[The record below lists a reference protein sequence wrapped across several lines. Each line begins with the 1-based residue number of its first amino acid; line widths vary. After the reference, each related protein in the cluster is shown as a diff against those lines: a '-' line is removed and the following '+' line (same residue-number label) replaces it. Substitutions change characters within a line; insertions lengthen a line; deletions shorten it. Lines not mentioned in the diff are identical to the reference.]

1 MTDLTIRTAE
11 SPADVAAVAELI
23 ALSFDD
29 LRPNRYLVPDPERR
43 RAIMAGYF
51 GLAAEQAA
59 GGAGEV
65 HLLERGGELVAT
77 AVWFDRT
84 GPETPFPDYEERLRQ
99 IVPVEMLPRF
109 EHLDKTLD
117 ENHPGDPH
125 FHLAFVAVHPDHQG
139 QGHGTRLVEG
149 VHQRLD
155 ANGVAAFLEATNEA
169 NQALY
174 RRLGY
179 VDVVTVTMED
189 GTPFHHMWRNPAA

>member
-1 MTDLTIRTAE
+1 MTDWTIRTAE
-11 SPADVAAVAELI
+11 SPADVVAAAELI
-23 ALSFDD
+23 AFSFDD
-29 LRPNRYLVPDPERR
+29 LRPNRYLVPEPESR

-51 GLAAEQAA
+51 GLAAGHAA

-65 HLLERGGELVAT
+65 HLLERDGELAAT

-84 GPETPFPDYEERLRQ
+84 GPETPFPDYDERLRQ
-99 IVPVEMLPRF
+99 IVPIEMLPRF

-117 ENHPGDPH
+117 ENHLHDPH

-149 VHQRLD
+149 VHRRLD
-155 ANGVAAFLEATNEA
+155 ENGVVSFLEATNEA

-179 VDVVTVTMED
+179 VDVATVTLED
-189 GTPFHHMWRNPAA
+189 GTPFHQMRRSPAA